1 MKKNLFLF
9 ALVLSLSLFLAA
21 CGGAGSSASTSV
33 KVDMVEFM
41 FTPDTYTVPAGQ
53 EITIELKNSGA
64 IEHEFVIMKFGTEV
78 SQPFSDDDEPN
89 IYWEHEVAAGQTD
102 TVTFTAPTEPG
113 TYQVVCGI
121 SGHMEAGMVGK
132 LIVVAP

>member
-1 MKKNLFLF
+1 MKSRITFLVLVL
-9 ALVLSLSLFLAA
+9 ALVGVLAA
-21 CGGAGSSASTSV
+21 CGGGGSSASTNL

-41 FTPDTYTVPAGQ
+41 FQPDTYTVPAGQ

-64 IEHEFVIMKFGTEV
+64 IEHEFVIMKFGTQV
-78 SQPFSDDDEPN
+78 SEPFSEDDEDN
-89 IYWEHEVAAGQTD
+89 IYWEHEVEAGKTD

-113 TYQVVCGI
+113 EYQVVCGI

-132 LIVVAP
+132 LVVVP

>member
-9 ALVLSLSLFLAA
+9 ALVLSLSLILAA
-21 CGGAGSSASTSV
+21 CGGGGSSASTSI

-41 FTPDTYTVPAGQ
+41 FTPDSYTVPAGQ

-78 SQPFSDDDEPN
+78 SQPFDDNDEGN
-89 IYWEHEVAAGQTD
+89 IHWEKEVAAGQTE
-102 TVTFTAPTEPG
+102 TMTFTAPTEPG

-121 SGHMEAGMVGK
+121 AGHMEAGMVGT
-132 LIVVAP
+132 LVVVAP

>member
-1 MKKNLFLF
+1 MKKNLILF
-9 ALVLSLSLFLAA
+9 ALVLSLSLILAA
-21 CGGAGSSASTSV
+21 CGGGGSSASTSI

-41 FTPDTYTVPAGQ
+41 FTPDSYTVPAGQ

-78 SQPFSDDDEPN
+78 SQPFDDNDEGN
-89 IYWEHEVAAGQTD
+89 IYWEKEVAAGQTE
-102 TVTFTAPTEPG
+102 TMTFTAPTEPG

-121 SGHMEAGMVGK
+121 AGHMEAGMVGT
-132 LIVVAP
+132 LVVVAP

>member
-1 MKKNLFLF
+1 MKKNLILF
-9 ALVLSLSLFLAA
+9 MLVLSLSLILAA
-21 CGGAGSSASTSV
+21 CGGGGSSASTSI

-41 FTPDTYTVPAGQ
+41 FTPDSYTVPAGQ

-78 SQPFSDDDEPN
+78 SQPFDDNDEGN
-89 IYWEHEVAAGQTD
+89 IYWEKEVAAGQTE
-102 TVTFTAPTEPG
+102 TMTFTAPTEPG

-121 SGHMEAGMVGK
+121 AGHMEAGMVGK
-132 LIVVAP
+132 LVVVAP

>member
-21 CGGAGSSASTSV
+21 CGGAGSSADTSI

-78 SQPFSDDDEPN
+78 SQPFDDDDEPN
-89 IYWEHEVAAGQTD
+89 IYWEHEVPAGQTE

-121 SGHMEAGMVGK
+121 AGHMEAGMVGK